1 MKTINRNEKGD
12 ILGISESSENQSSLE
27 VSRNAKGDYS
37 WSLKIYSDDLETID
51 IRARDTI
58 SKVQLLIST
67 LAEASK

>member
-67 LAEASK
+67 LQEASK